1 MLIFSRRAPT
11 VAARAAPPA
20 RRLAAS
26 AIRGVPLARALS
38 AAAADP
44 AAEGRERAVAGI
56 VADIVADA
64 PPTKRKRGITVG
76 YGDVAEAAYRIKD
89 GVRHTPCTVSMR
101 CSQLALCDLHF
112 KDDFRQRTG
121 SFKERGARNALLELS
136 DEAKR
141 VGVVT
146 ASAGN
151 HALALAYH
159 ASELGIPCTCIMPT
173 TAPLTKVVRCGG
185 FGATVE
191 QVGEHI
197 GEARTFADTLVASQG
212 LTYINGFDDA
222 AIIAGAGSMAIEVLE
237 QVPGLDAIV
246 VPVGGGGLIA
256 GIATVVKRLK
266 PNVLVIG
273 ASSR

>member
-1 MLIFSRRAPT
+1 MALSRRT
-11 VAARAAPPA
+11 
-20 RRLAAS
+20 
-26 AIRGVPLARALS
+26 LS
-38 AAAADP
+38 AAARATSARARSLRQCRALSSSASAAAGADR
-44 AAEGRERAVAGI
+44 AEDANSAAVAGI

-64 PPTKRKRGITVG
+64 PPTKRKKRAKVVG
-76 YGDVAEAAYRIKD
+76 YGDVAEAAYRIKG
-89 GVRHTPCTVSMR
+89 GVRHTPCTVSLR
-101 CSQLALCDLHF
+101 CSELALCDLHF

-136 DEAKR
+136 EEAQR

-159 ASELGIPCTCIMPT
+159 ASQLGIPCTCIMPT
-173 TAPLTKVVRCGG
+173 TAPLTKVGRCSG

-197 GEARTFADTLVASQG
+197 GEARTFADTLVESQG
-212 LTYINGFDDA
+212 LTYINGFDDP

-237 QVPGLDAIV
+237 QVPGLEAIV

-273 ASSR
+273 ASR